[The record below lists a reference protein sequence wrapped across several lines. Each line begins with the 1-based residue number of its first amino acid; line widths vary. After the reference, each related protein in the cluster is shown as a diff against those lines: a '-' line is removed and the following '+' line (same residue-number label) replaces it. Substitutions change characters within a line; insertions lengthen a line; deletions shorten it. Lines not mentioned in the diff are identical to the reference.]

1 MKTPETNT
9 LHQIESLNMER
20 QNLLNKTSKFKD
32 ALEEQV
38 SGLKQD
44 TMRLA
49 VQGLV
54 FAGVALGSYLLIR
67 AFKKKDKDQ
76 DRNYGQISY
85 PKSDFASSLFAS
97 IQGYIITFLLSI
109 AREKITE
116 YLESKL
122 TQSKHA
128 PSENFQ

>member
-1 MKTPETNT
+1 
-9 LHQIESLNMER
+9 MER

-54 FAGVALGSYLLIR
+54 FAGVALGSYFLMR
-67 AFKKKDKDQ
+67 AFKKKDKED
-76 DRNYGQISY
+76 DRNYGQISH